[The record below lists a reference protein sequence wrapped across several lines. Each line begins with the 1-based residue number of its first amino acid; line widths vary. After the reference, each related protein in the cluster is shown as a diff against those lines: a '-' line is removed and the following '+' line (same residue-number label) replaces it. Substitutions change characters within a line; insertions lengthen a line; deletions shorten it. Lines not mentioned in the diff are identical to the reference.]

1 MTGYIF
7 QRLALFVP
15 TLILV
20 SFVVFAIMR
29 FLPGDPAI
37 ALLSQGGAGS
47 FTEED
52 VQRMRERLG
61 TDKQFHVQ
69 YWEFIK
75 GLVTW
80 DLGESFEFTGVPVS
94 EMLETRFPLS
104 VELALLALIL
114 SYVVA
119 VPLGVLSAV
128 KQDSWLDG
136 VSRVFTVGGIALP
149 PFVVGLLTIFILARF
164 FEWLPPLGYAQLWTD
179 PLTNLQQLIF
189 PALVLGYFNMAF
201 ATRVTRSAMLEV
213 LREDYIRTA
222 RSKGLHEW
230 IVIARH
236 ALKNAFLPVLTVAG
250 FQLSRLIGGAVIIE
264 VIFVVPGI
272 GEMLV
277 RSVLIRD
284 YPIVQSTV
292 MLIAVVVLVLNLIVD
307 LAYGWLNPRIR
318 YG

>member
-1 MTGYIF
+1 MTGYFF
-7 QRLALFVP
+7 QRLGLFVP

-20 SFVVFAIMR
+20 SFLVFAIMR
-29 FLPGDPAI
+29 LLPGDPAI

-52 VQRMRERLG
+52 LQRMRERLG

-128 KQDSWLDG
+128 KQDSWFDG
-136 VSRVFTVGGIALP
+136 VARVFTVGGIALP

-164 FEWLPPLGYAQLWTD
+164 LEWLPPLGYAQLWTD

-222 RSKGLHEW
+222 RSKGLHEL

-272 GEMLV
+272 GQMLV

>member
-1 MTGYIF
+1 MTGYFF
-7 QRLALFVP
+7 QRLALFIP

-20 SFVVFAIMR
+20 SFLVFAIMR

-47 FTEED
+47 YTEED

-61 TDKQFHVQ
+61 TDKQYHVQ
-69 YWEFIK
+69 YWEFIR
-75 GLVTW
+75 GLATW

-114 SYVVA
+114 SYAVA

-128 KQDSWLDG
+128 KQDSWVDG

-164 FEWLPPLGYAQLWTD
+164 FEWLPPLGYAQIWAD

-189 PALVLGYFNMAF
+189 PAMALGFYNMALI
-201 ATRVTRSAMLEV
+201 ARVTRSAMLEV
-213 LREDYIRTA
+213 FREDYIRTA
-222 RSKGLHEW
+222 RSKGLSERV
-230 IVIARH
+230 VIIRH
-236 ALKNAFLPVLTVAG
+236 ALKNASLPVLTISGWQIGRLLAG
-250 FQLSRLIGGAVIIE
+250 TVVIE
-264 VIFVVPGI
+264 KIFLVPGI
-272 GEMLV
+272 GRLLIDSIFARDFTMIQAIV
-277 RSVLIRD
+277 MMVATMVL
-284 YPIVQSTV
+284 
-292 MLIAVVVLVLNLIVD
+292 LLNLVID
-307 LAYGWLNPRIR
+307 LMYGWLDPRIR
-318 YG
+318 YA

>member
-1 MTGYIF
+1 MTGYFF

-37 ALLSQGGAGS
+37 ALLSQGGEGS
-47 FTEED
+47 YTEED
-52 VQRMRERLG
+52 VQRMREKLG
-61 TDKQFHVQ
+61 TDRQLHVQ
-69 YWEFIK
+69 YADFIK

-80 DLGESFEFTGVPVS
+80 DLGESFFYTDIPVAR
-94 EMLETRFPLS
+94 MLETRFPLS
-104 VELALLALIL
+104 IELALFALIL
-114 SYVVA
+114 SYLVA

-128 KQDSWLDG
+128 KQDSWFDS
-136 VSRVFTVGGIALP
+136 VARVFTVGGIALP
-149 PFVVGLLTIFILARF
+149 PFVVALLTIFVLARF
-164 FEWLPPLGYAQLWTD
+164 FGWLPPLGYAQLWTA
-179 PLTNLQQLIF
+179 PLTTLQQLIF

-222 RSKGLHEW
+222 RSKGLQET

-264 VIFVVPGI
+264 VIFVIPGV
-272 GEMLV
+272 GSLLV
-277 RSVLIRD
+277 NSVLIRD

-292 MLIAVVVLVLNLIVD
+292 MLIAVLVLVLNLIVD
-307 LAYGWLNPRIR
+307 LAYGWINPRIR

>member
-1 MTGYIF
+1 MTGYFF

-37 ALLSQGGAGS
+37 ALLSQGGEGS
-47 FTEED
+47 YTDED
-52 VQRMRERLG
+52 VQKMREKLG
-61 TDKQFHVQ
+61 TDKEYHVQ
-69 YWEFIK
+69 YADFIT
-75 GLVTW
+75 GLVTG
-80 DLGESFEFTGVPVS
+80 DFGESFFYTDIPVAR
-94 EMLETRFPLS
+94 MLETRFPLS
-104 VELALLALIL
+104 IELALLALIL
-114 SYVVA
+114 SYVAA

-128 KQDSWLDG
+128 KQDSWFDG
-136 VSRVFTVGGIALP
+136 LARVWTVGGIALP

-179 PLTNLQQLIF
+179 PLTNLQQMIF

-222 RSKGLHEW
+222 RSKGLRET

-264 VIFVVPGI
+264 VIFVIPGV
-272 GEMLV
+272 GSLLV
-277 RSVLIRD
+277 TSVLIRD
-284 YPIVQSTV
+284 YPIVQATV
-292 MLIAVVVLVLNLIVD
+292 MLIAVVVLVLNLMVD

-318 YG
+318 YS

>member
-1 MTGYIF
+1 MTGYFF

-20 SFVVFAIMR
+20 SFLVFAIMR

-52 VQRMRERLG
+52 LQRMRERLG

-119 VPLGVLSAV
+119 VPLGVVSAV
-128 KQDSWLDG
+128 KQDGWFDG
-136 VSRVFTVGGIALP
+136 VARVFTVGGIALP
-149 PFVVGLLTIFILARF
+149 PFVVGLLVIFILARF
-164 FEWLPPLGYAQLWTD
+164 LNWLPPLGYAQLWTD

-222 RSKGLHEW
+222 RSKGLHET

-284 YPIVQSTV
+284 YPIVQATV

>member
-1 MTGYIF
+1 MTGYFF

-37 ALLSQGGAGS
+37 ALLSQGGEGS
-47 FTEED
+47 YTDED
-52 VQRMRERLG
+52 VERMREKLG
-61 TDKQFHVQ
+61 TDKGYHVQ
-69 YWEFIK
+69 YAEFIS
-75 GLVTW
+75 GLVTG
-80 DLGESFEFTGVPVS
+80 DFGESFFYTDIPVAR
-94 EMLETRFPLS
+94 MLETRFPLS
-104 VELALLALIL
+104 IELALLALIL

-119 VPLGVLSAV
+119 VPLGVLTAV
-128 KQDSWLDG
+128 KQDSLFDSA
-136 VSRVFTVGGIALP
+136 SRVFTVGGIALP
-149 PFVVGLLTIFILARF
+149 PFVVGLLTIFVLARF
-164 FEWLPPLGYAQLWTD
+164 LGWLPPLGYAQLWTD
-179 PLTNLQQLIF
+179 PLTNLQQMIF

-222 RSKGLHEW
+222 RSKGLHEA

-236 ALKNAFLPVLTVAG
+236 AVKNAFLPVLTVAG

-264 VIFVVPGI
+264 VIFVIPGV
-272 GEMLV
+272 GSLLV
-277 RSVLIRD
+277 NSVLIRD
-284 YPIVQSTV
+284 YPIVQATV

-318 YG
+318 YS

>member
-69 YWEFIK
+69 YWEFIR

-114 SYVVA
+114 SYIVA

>member
-1 MTGYIF
+1 MTGYFF

-37 ALLSQGGAGS
+37 ALLSQGGEGS
-47 FTEED
+47 YTEED
-52 VQRMRERLG
+52 IEKMREKLG
-61 TDKQFHVQ
+61 TDKGYHVQ
-69 YWEFIK
+69 YAEFIQ
-75 GLVTW
+75 GLVTG
-80 DLGESFEFTGVPVS
+80 DFGESFFYTDIPVAR
-94 EMLETRFPLS
+94 MLETRFPLS
-104 VELALLALIL
+104 IELAFLALIL

-128 KQDSWLDG
+128 KQDSWFDG
-136 VSRVFTVGGIALP
+136 VARIWTVGGIALP

-164 FEWLPPLGYAQLWTD
+164 LGWLPPLGYAQIWTD
-179 PLTNLQQLIF
+179 PLTNLQQMIF

-213 LREDYIRTA
+213 MREDYIRTA
-222 RSKGLHEW
+222 RSKGLREL

-264 VIFVVPGI
+264 VIFVIPGV
-272 GEMLV
+272 GSLLV
-277 RSVLIRD
+277 TSVLIRD
-284 YPIVQSTV
+284 YPIVQATV

>member
-47 FTEED
+47 FTQED

-69 YWEFIK
+69 YWEFIR

-114 SYVVA
+114 SYIVA

>member
-1 MTGYIF
+1 MTGYFF
-7 QRLALFVP
+7 QRFALFVP

-37 ALLSQGGAGS
+37 AMLSQGGEGS
-47 FTEED
+47 YTKED
-52 VQRMRERLG
+52 VQRMQEKLG

-69 YWEFIK
+69 YAEFIK
-75 GLVTW
+75 GLVTG
-80 DLGESFEFTGVPVS
+80 DFGESFFYTDIPVA

-104 VELALLALIL
+104 VELALFALIL

-128 KQDSWLDG
+128 KQDGWFDSVARL
-136 VSRVFTVGGIALP
+136 FTVGGIALP

-164 FEWLPPLGYAQLWTD
+164 FGWLPPLGYAQLWTD

-222 RSKGLHEW
+222 RSKGLHET

-264 VIFVVPGI
+264 VIFVIPGV
-272 GEMLV
+272 GSLLV
-277 RSVLIRD
+277 NSVLIRD

-307 LAYGWLNPRIR
+307 LAYGWINPRIR
-318 YG
+318 FS

>member
-1 MTGYIF
+1 MTGYFF

-37 ALLSQGGAGS
+37 AMLSQGGEGS
-47 FTEED
+47 YTEED
-52 VQRMRERLG
+52 VQRMREKLG
-61 TDKQFHVQ
+61 TDRQFHVQ
-69 YWEFIK
+69 YADFIK

-80 DLGESFEFTGVPVS
+80 DLGESFFYTDIPVAD
-94 EMLETRFPLS
+94 MLETRFPLS
-104 VELALLALIL
+104 VELALFALIL
-114 SYVVA
+114 SYIVA

-128 KQDSWLDG
+128 KQDGWFDSLA
-136 VSRVFTVGGIALP
+136 RVFTVGGIALP

-164 FEWLPPLGYAQLWTD
+164 FGWLPPLGYAQLWTD

-222 RSKGLHEW
+222 RAKGLRET

-264 VIFVVPGI
+264 VIFVIPGV
-272 GEMLV
+272 GSLLV
-277 RSVLIRD
+277 NSVLIRD

-307 LAYGWLNPRIR
+307 LAYGWINPRIR

>member
-20 SFVVFAIMR
+20 SFLVFAIMR

-94 EMLETRFPLS
+94 KMLETRFPLS

-114 SYVVA
+114 SYIVA

-136 VSRVFTVGGIALP
+136 VSRIFTVGGIALP

-164 FEWLPPLGYAQLWTD
+164 FGWLPPLGYAQLWTD

-222 RSKGLHEW
+222 RSKGLHEM

>member
-114 SYVVA
+114 SYIVA

-128 KQDSWLDG
+128 KQDSWFDG
-136 VSRVFTVGGIALP
+136 LSRIFTVGGIALP
-149 PFVVGLLTIFILARF
+149 PFVVGLLTIFVLARF
-164 FEWLPPLGYAQLWTD
+164 FGWLPPLGYAQLWTD

>member
-1 MTGYIF
+1 MTGYLF

-47 FTEED
+47 YTEED

-69 YWEFIK
+69 YWEFIR

-104 VELALLALIL
+104 VELALLALII
-114 SYVVA
+114 SYLIA

-128 KQDSWLDG
+128 KQDSWFDG
-136 VSRVFTVGGIALP
+136 AARVFTVGGIALP

-222 RSKGLHEW
+222 RSKGLHES

-292 MLIAVVVLVLNLIVD
+292 MLIAVVVLFLNLIVD
-307 LAYGWLNPRIR
+307 LAYVWLNPRIR

>member
-20 SFVVFAIMR
+20 SFMVFAIMR

-47 FTEED
+47 YTEED

-69 YWEFIK
+69 YADFIK

-128 KQDSWLDG
+128 KQDSWFDG
-136 VSRVFTVGGIALP
+136 VARVFTVGGIALP

-164 FEWLPPLGYAQLWTD
+164 LEWLPPLGYAQLWTD

-222 RSKGLHEW
+222 RSKGLHET

-284 YPIVQSTV
+284 YPIVQATV

>member
-1 MTGYIF
+1 MTGYFF
-7 QRLALFVP
+7 QRLGLFVP

-20 SFVVFAIMR
+20 SFLVFAIMR

-52 VQRMRERLG
+52 LQRMRERLG

-80 DLGESFEFTGVPVS
+80 DLGESFEFTGIPVS

-128 KQDSWLDG
+128 KQDSWFDG

-149 PFVVGLLTIFILARF
+149 PFVVGLLTIFVLARF

-179 PLTNLQQLIF
+179 PLKNLQQLIF

-222 RSKGLHEW
+222 RSKGLHEL

-284 YPIVQSTV
+284 YPIVQATV

>member
-1 MTGYIF
+1 MTGYFF
-7 QRLALFVP
+7 QRLGLFVP

-20 SFVVFAIMR
+20 SFLVFAIMR

-52 VQRMRERLG
+52 LQRMRERLG

-69 YWEFIK
+69 YWEFIR

-80 DLGESFEFTGVPVS
+80 DLGESFEFTGIPVS

-128 KQDSWLDG
+128 KQDSWFDG

-179 PLTNLQQLIF
+179 PLKNLQQLIF

-222 RSKGLHEW
+222 RSKGLHEL

-284 YPIVQSTV
+284 YPIVQATV

>member
-1 MTGYIF
+1 MTGYLF

-20 SFVVFAIMR
+20 SFLVFAIMR

-75 GLVTW
+75 GLATW
-80 DLGESFEFTGVPVS
+80 DLGESFEFTGVPVT

-114 SYVVA
+114 SYVIA
-119 VPLGVLSAV
+119 VPLGVVSAV
-128 KQDSWLDG
+128 KQDSWIDG
-136 VSRVFTVGGIALP
+136 VSRIFTVGGIALP

-164 FEWLPPLGYAQLWTD
+164 LEWLPPLGYAQLWTD

-222 RSKGLHEW
+222 RSKGLHEL
-230 IVIARH
+230 IVIGRH

-284 YPIVQSTV
+284 YPIVQATV

>member
-1 MTGYIF
+1 MTGYLF

-114 SYVVA
+114 SYVIA

-128 KQDSWLDG
+128 KQDSWFDG
-136 VSRVFTVGGIALP
+136 LSRIFTVGGIALP

-164 FEWLPPLGYAQLWTD
+164 FGWLPPLGYAQLWTD

-222 RSKGLHEW
+222 RSKGLREL

>member
-1 MTGYIF
+1 MGY
-7 QRLALFVP
+7 QEYSPWA
-15 TLILV
+15 
-20 SFVVFAIMR
+20 
-29 FLPGDPAI
+29 
-37 ALLSQGGAGS
+37 
-47 FTEED
+47 
-52 VQRMRERLG
+52 
-61 TDKQFHVQ
+61 
-69 YWEFIK
+69 
-75 GLVTW
+75 
-80 DLGESFEFTGVPVS
+80 
-94 EMLETRFPLS
+94 
-104 VELALLALIL
+104 
-114 SYVVA
+114 
-119 VPLGVLSAV
+119 
-128 KQDSWLDG
+128 
-136 VSRVFTVGGIALP
+136 GIALP
-149 PFVVGLLTIFILARF
+149 PFVVGLLTIFVLARF
-164 FEWLPPLGYAQLWTD
+164 LGWLPPLGYAQLWTD

-222 RSKGLHEW
+222 RSKGLHEL

-284 YPIVQSTV
+284 YPIVQATV

-318 YG
+318 YS

>member
-1 MTGYIF
+1 MTGYFF
-7 QRLALFVP
+7 QRLGLFVP

-20 SFVVFAIMR
+20 SFLVFAIMR

-52 VQRMRERLG
+52 LQRMRERLG

-80 DLGESFEFTGVPVS
+80 DLGESFEFTGIPVS

-128 KQDSWLDG
+128 KQDSWFDG

-179 PLTNLQQLIF
+179 PLKNLQQLIF

-222 RSKGLHEW
+222 RSKGLHEL

-284 YPIVQSTV
+284 YPIVQATV

>member
-1 MTGYIF
+1 MTGYFF
-7 QRLALFVP
+7 QRLALFIP
-15 TLILV
+15 TLMLV

-37 ALLSQGGAGS
+37 AMLSQGGEGS
-47 FTEED
+47 YTEED
-52 VQRMRERLG
+52 VQRMREKLG
-61 TDKQFHVQ
+61 TDRQFHVQ
-69 YWEFIK
+69 YADFIK

-80 DLGESFEFTGVPVS
+80 DLGESFFYTDIPVA

-104 VELALLALIL
+104 VELALFALIL

-128 KQDSWLDG
+128 KQDGWFDS
-136 VSRVFTVGGIALP
+136 VARVFTVGGIALP

-164 FEWLPPLGYAQLWTD
+164 FGWLPPLGYAQLWTD
-179 PLTNLQQLIF
+179 PLMNLQQLIF

-222 RSKGLHEW
+222 RSKGLRET
-230 IVIARH
+230 IVISRH

-264 VIFVVPGI
+264 VIFVVPGV
-272 GEMLV
+272 GSLLV
-277 RSVLIRD
+277 NSVLIRD

-292 MLIAVVVLVLNLIVD
+292 MLIAVVVLFLNLIVD
-307 LAYGWLNPRIR
+307 LAYGWINPRIR

>member
-7 QRLALFVP
+7 QRLALFIP

-128 KQDSWLDG
+128 KQDSWFDG

-149 PFVVGLLTIFILARF
+149 PFVVGLLTIFVLARF

-222 RSKGLHEW
+222 RSKGLREL

-284 YPIVQSTV
+284 YPIVQATV
-292 MLIAVVVLVLNLIVD
+292 MLIAVVVLVLNLVVD

>member
-1 MTGYIF
+1 MTGYFF

-37 ALLSQGGAGS
+37 ALLSQGGEGS
-47 FTEED
+47 YTEED
-52 VQRMRERLG
+52 VQRMREKLG
-61 TDKQFHVQ
+61 TDKGYHVQ
-69 YWEFIK
+69 YAEFIQ
-75 GLVTW
+75 GLVTG
-80 DLGESFEFTGVPVS
+80 DFGESFFYTNIPVAS
-94 EMLETRFPLS
+94 MLETRFPLS
-104 VELALLALIL
+104 IELALLALIL
-114 SYVVA
+114 SYLVA
-119 VPLGVLSAV
+119 VPLGVMSAV
-128 KQDSWLDG
+128 KQDSWFDG
-136 VSRVFTVGGIALP
+136 VARVWTVGGIALP

-164 FEWLPPLGYAQLWTD
+164 LGWLPPLGYAQIWTD
-179 PLTNLQQLIF
+179 PLTNLQQMIF

-213 LREDYIRTA
+213 MREDYIRTA
-222 RSKGLHEW
+222 RSKGLREL

-264 VIFVVPGI
+264 VIFVIPGV
-272 GEMLV
+272 GSLLV
-277 RSVLIRD
+277 NSVLIRD
-284 YPIVQSTV
+284 YPIVQATV

>member
-7 QRLALFVP
+7 QRLALFIP

-114 SYVVA
+114 SYVIA

-149 PFVVGLLTIFILARF
+149 PFVVGLLTIFVLARF

-222 RSKGLHEW
+222 RSKGLREMV
-230 IVIARH
+230 VIARH

>member
-1 MTGYIF
+1 M
-7 QRLALFVP
+7 
-15 TLILV
+15 
-20 SFVVFAIMR
+20 
-29 FLPGDPAI
+29 
-37 ALLSQGGAGS
+37 
-47 FTEED
+47 
-52 VQRMRERLG
+52 
-61 TDKQFHVQ
+61 
-69 YWEFIK
+69 
-75 GLVTW
+75 
-80 DLGESFEFTGVPVS
+80 
-94 EMLETRFPLS
+94 
-104 VELALLALIL
+104 
-114 SYVVA
+114 
-119 VPLGVLSAV
+119 GVLSAV
-128 KQDSWLDG
+128 RQDSWFDG
-136 VSRVFTVGGIALP
+136 LSRVFTVGGIALP

-164 FEWLPPLGYAQLWTD
+164 FGWLPPLGYAQLWTD

>member
-1 MTGYIF
+1 MTGYFF
-7 QRLALFVP
+7 QRLALFIP

-37 ALLSQGGAGS
+37 ALLSQGGEGS
-47 FTEED
+47 YTDED
-52 VQRMRERLG
+52 VQKMREKLG
-61 TDKQFHVQ
+61 TDKEYHVQ
-69 YWEFIK
+69 YADFIT
-75 GLVTW
+75 GLVTG
-80 DLGESFEFTGVPVS
+80 DFGESFFYTDIPVAR
-94 EMLETRFPLS
+94 MLETRFPLS
-104 VELALLALIL
+104 IELALLALIL
-114 SYVVA
+114 SYVAA

-128 KQDSWLDG
+128 KQDSWFDG
-136 VSRVFTVGGIALP
+136 LARVWTVGGIALP

-179 PLTNLQQLIF
+179 PLTNLQQMIF

-222 RSKGLHEW
+222 RSKGLRET

-264 VIFVVPGI
+264 VIFVIPGV
-272 GEMLV
+272 GSLLV
-277 RSVLIRD
+277 TSVLIRD
-284 YPIVQSTV
+284 YPIVQATV
-292 MLIAVVVLVLNLIVD
+292 MLIAVVVLVLNLMVD

-318 YG
+318 YS

>member
-7 QRLALFVP
+7 QRLALFIP

-69 YWEFIK
+69 YWEFIR

-114 SYVVA
+114 SYIVA

-128 KQDSWLDG
+128 KQDSWFDG

-222 RSKGLHEW
+222 RSKGLRELV
-230 IVIARH
+230 VIARH

>member
-1 MTGYIF
+1 MTGYLF

-69 YWEFIK
+69 YWEFIR

-128 KQDSWLDG
+128 RQDSWLDG
-136 VSRVFTVGGIALP
+136 LSRIFTVGGIALP

-164 FEWLPPLGYAQLWTD
+164 FGWLPPLGYAQIWTD

-284 YPIVQSTV
+284 YPIVQATV

>member
-20 SFVVFAIMR
+20 SFLVFAIMR

-94 EMLETRFPLS
+94 KMLETRFPLS

-114 SYVVA
+114 SYIVA

-136 VSRVFTVGGIALP
+136 VSRIFTVGGIALP

-164 FEWLPPLGYAQLWTD
+164 FGWLPPLGYAQLWTD

-222 RSKGLHEW
+222 RSKGLHEM

-318 YG
+318 FG

>member
-47 FTEED
+47 FTED
-52 VQRMRERLG
+52 DLQRMRERLG

-69 YWEFIK
+69 YWEFIR

-80 DLGESFEFTGVPVS
+80 DLGESFEFTGVPVT

-114 SYVVA
+114 SYIVA

-128 KQDSWLDG
+128 KQDSWFDG
-136 VSRVFTVGGIALP
+136 LSRIFTVGGIALP
-149 PFVVGLLTIFILARF
+149 PFVVGLLTIFVLARF

-222 RSKGLHEW
+222 RSKGLHEL

-284 YPIVQSTV
+284 YPIVQATV

>member
-7 QRLALFVP
+7 QRLALFIP

-114 SYVVA
+114 SYIVA

>member
-1 MTGYIF
+1 MTGYLF
-7 QRLALFVP
+7 QRFALFVP

-37 ALLSQGGAGS
+37 ALLSQGGEGS
-47 FTEED
+47 YTEED
-52 VQRMRERLG
+52 VQRMREKLG
-61 TDKQFHVQ
+61 TDRQFHVQ
-69 YWEFIK
+69 YADFIK
-75 GLVTW
+75 GLATW
-80 DLGESFEFTGVPVS
+80 DLGESFFYTDIPVS
-94 EMLETRFPLS
+94 RMLETRFPLS
-104 VELALLALIL
+104 IELALLALIL

-128 KQDSWLDG
+128 RQDDWFDG
-136 VSRVFTVGGIALP
+136 AARVFTVGGIALP

-164 FEWLPPLGYAQLWTD
+164 FGWLPPLGYAQIWTD
-179 PLTNLQQLIF
+179 PLKNLQQLIF

-222 RSKGLHEW
+222 RSKGLHETM
-230 IVIARH
+230 VIARH

-264 VIFVVPGI
+264 VIFVIPGV
-272 GEMLV
+272 GSLLV
-277 RSVLIRD
+277 TSVLIRD

-307 LAYGWLNPRIR
+307 LAYGWINPRIR

>member
-128 KQDSWLDG
+128 RQDSWFDG
-136 VSRVFTVGGIALP
+136 LSRVFTVGGIALP

-164 FEWLPPLGYAQLWTD
+164 FGWLPPLGYAQLWTD

>member
-20 SFVVFAIMR
+20 SFLVFAIMR

-47 FTEED
+47 FTQD
-52 VQRMRERLG
+52 DLQRMRERLG

-80 DLGESFEFTGVPVS
+80 DLGESFEFTGVPVT

-114 SYVVA
+114 SYIVA

-128 KQDSWLDG
+128 KQDSWFDG
-136 VSRVFTVGGIALP
+136 LSRIFTVGGIALP
-149 PFVVGLLTIFILARF
+149 PFVVGLLTIFVLARF

-222 RSKGLHEW
+222 RSKGLHEL

-284 YPIVQSTV
+284 YPIVQATV